1 MMGDSKGLDIS
12 SVHQTSGDMRDEVA
26 VEVHGCIDLHG
37 KILYISMAM
46 ENLTGFQAAS
56 CIGQPIMNYFMSE
69 RRCMLLWQHLKQ
81 HGVVRDFKAKCRCAR
96 GQITVIIN
104 ARLVFD
110 DKGKVV
116 GCEGFM
122 RDAAKRNQRKSEEII
137 IFANQNPSPV
147 LRAER
152 NGQLV
157 YANKSSQMLLRALHA
172 HVGGMLP
179 REWQDWVAQ
188 VLRLR
193 MARTVDVVCGH
204 LVYACTF
211 IPIDNYVN
219 IYCNDVTG
227 LKKNEDALRHEQQDL
242 EERVRM
248 RTEELVRANED
259 LKHAMKQAEEAER
272 ERQKMMLK
280 MEHAQRLESLGVLAG
295 GIAHDFNNLLSVI
308 LGNTTLLKR
317 KLDADSNQHK
327 YIQRIQAAGHS
338 AAELCRQMLAYAG
351 KGKTSM
357 QRVMLP
363 MMVEEIG
370 QLLRSTISRSV
381 QLEFKRMESVPSL
394 EVDASQLRQVIMSLV
409 MNAAESIGD
418 GQGVVTVSTGQ
429 MRADEDYVLSS
440 VGYHDAEPGDYAYL
454 DIEDTGCGMDEATLQ
469 RVFDPFFS
477 TKFAGR
483 GLGMSAVLGI
493 IQSHKGLIHVC
504 SDVGV
509 GTTFRILLPLP
520 EIKMEK
526 GIDFNLPIINSPKM
540 PEEVLPHGTVLVA
553 DDEAEV
559 REIAC
564 VMLEEMGYSTLEACD
579 GEQAVQIFSEQA
591 NDIQAILLDETMPKM
606 NGDKAIEFIR
616 KIRNDIPVVL
626 TSGHAQEDV
635 EQLFSGTGVDCFI
648 QKPYAQE
655 TLQQALHDAIARHK
669 PAD

>member
-1 MMGDSKGLDIS
+1 MVGDSKTLDITN
-12 SVHQTSGDMRDEVA
+12 VHQSSNHMADDVSAEVY
-26 VEVHGCIDLHG
+26 GYIDLHG
-37 KILYISMAM
+37 KILHMSMAM
-46 ENLTGFQAAS
+46 ENLTGFHAAS

-69 RRCMLLWQHLKQ
+69 RRCMLLWQRLKQ
-81 HGVVRDFKAKCRCAR
+81 HGVAHGFKVKCRCDS

-104 ARLVFD
+104 ARLLLDNQGNVI
-110 DKGKVV
+110 

-122 RDAAKRNQRKSEEII
+122 RDVSRRNQRKSEEII
-137 IFANQNPSPV
+137 VFADQNPSPV

-152 NGQLV
+152 NGQLL
-157 YANKSSQMLLRALHA
+157 YANKSSQILLGVLQA

-179 REWQDWVAQ
+179 REWQSWVAQ

-193 MARTVDVVCGH
+193 MPMTVDIACGH

-211 IPIDNYVN
+211 TPIDRYVN

-227 LKKNEDALRHEQQDL
+227 LKKNEDALRHEQQNL
-242 EERVRM
+242 EDRVRM
-248 RTEELVRANED
+248 RTEQLVRANED
-259 LKHAMKQAEEAER
+259 LKHAMKHAKEAEQ
-272 ERQKMMLK
+272 ERQKMMFK

-308 LGNTTLLKR
+308 LGNATLLKR

-327 YIQRIQAAGHS
+327 YIQRIQTAGHS
-338 AAELCRQMLAYAG
+338 SAELCRQMLAYAG
-351 KGKTSM
+351 KGKVSM

-363 MMVEEIG
+363 LMVEEIG

-381 QLEFKRMESVPSL
+381 QLEFKRVDSIPSL
-394 EVDASQLRQVIMSLV
+394 ELDASQLRQVMMSLV

-418 GQGVVTVSTGQ
+418 KEGVVTVSTGQ
-429 MRADEDYVLSS
+429 MRADEDYILSS
-440 VGYHDAEPGDYAYL
+440 MGYHDAEPGNYAYL
-454 DIEDTGCGMDEATLQ
+454 EIEDTGCGMDEETLQ

-493 IQSHKGLIHVC
+493 IQSHKGLIHV
-504 SDVGV
+504 SSEVGV
-509 GTTFRILLPLP
+509 GTTFRILLPLS
-520 EIKMEK
+520 EIKIEGK
-526 GIDFNLPIINSPKM
+526 VDSNLSKI
-540 PEEVLPHGTVLVA
+540 PEGVLPRGMVLVV

-591 NDIQAILLDETMPKM
+591 NNIQAILLDETMPKM

-616 KIRNDIPVVL
+616 KIRVDIPVVL
-626 TSGHAQEDV
+626 ASGHAEEDV
-635 EQLFSGTGVDCFI
+635 QQLFADTGIDCFI

-655 TLQQALHDAIARHK
+655 TLQRALHDAIAKHK
-669 PAD
+669 PID